1 MSLLQKNKTAQP
13 DSETDLGRQKSL
25 SNNKI
30 ENFDKLLN
38 LNRIL
43 ILKNGVWL
51 GLSIC
56 INLVEQM
63 RGSVD
68 VKSKLNKETSFN
80 FNIKTFCKLNDA
92 QL

>member
-43 ILKNGVWL
+43 I
-51 GLSIC
+51 
-56 INLVEQM
+56 NLEQ
-63 RGSVD
+63 
-68 VKSKLNKETSFN
+68 N
-80 FNIKTFCKLNDA
+80 
-92 QL
+92 